1 MSLAATDA
9 YVDVDADNV
18 LRGDSVEKAILKAA
32 HASGIEMQGD
42 SYRGRRIDQL
52 AFTSENRFAAGLST
66 DAGGHKLCV
75 NGAPEFLLQAATR
88 IWTADGT
95 VPLTDEIRQH
105 VLGHISHETS
115 KGKRLV
121 AVGAASV
128 DYDDIPDDVSSLLDE
143 LTFMGVLILNDP
155 VRDGVAEAIAGV
167 QSAGATILLIT
178 GDNPETARSIAEQ
191 VGIVEPGSRAVIGD
205 ELADMSDEEIVEL
218 FADVRVFARVLPRQ
232 KMRLAMI
239 LQQRGEIVAMTGDGI
254 NDAPAL
260 RRANIGVAVGSG
272 TEVAKEASDLVL
284 VNDTFET
291 IYAAIEEGRRIIAN
305 LRKIV
310 GYLLST
316 SLSEVVLVGA
326 AIMVGAPPPLLPA
339 QILWANIIEEGFMS
353 VAFAFEKGE
362 KNAMKR
368 KPHDIH
374 EEGILSRDMLSFM
387 VLVISVL
394 SALNLALYFYLRSL
408 DVPHEELRSAMFVL
422 ISIDSLFMA
431 FAFRSLTTPIW
442 RIPLSG
448 NLFFFV
454 SFLVSAA
461 LFGLVLTVPFFQ
473 YLLSYT
479 PLPVFDLLLILG
491 VSVAALVTIEV
502 AKWLFF
508 ERKD

>member
-1 MSLAATDA
+1 
-9 YVDVDADNV
+9 
-18 LRGDSVEKAILKAA
+18 
-32 HASGIEMQGD
+32 
-42 SYRGRRIDQL
+42 
-52 AFTSENRFAAGLST
+52 
-66 DAGGHKLCV
+66 
-75 NGAPEFLLQAATR
+75 
-88 IWTADGT
+88 
-95 VPLTDEIRQH
+95 
-105 VLGHISHETS
+105 
-115 KGKRLV
+115 
-121 AVGAASV
+121 
-128 DYDDIPDDVSSLLDE
+128 
-143 LTFMGVLILNDP
+143 
-155 VRDGVAEAIAGV
+155 
-167 QSAGATILLIT
+167 
-178 GDNPETARSIAEQ
+178 
-191 VGIVEPGSRAVIGD
+191 
-205 ELADMSDEEIVEL
+205 
-218 FADVRVFARVLPRQ
+218 
-232 KMRLAMI
+232 
-239 LQQRGEIVAMTGDGI
+239 
-254 NDAPAL
+254 
-260 RRANIGVAVGSG
+260 
-272 TEVAKEASDLVL
+272 
-284 VNDTFET
+284 
-291 IYAAIEEGRRIIAN
+291 
-305 LRKIV
+305 
-310 GYLLST
+310 
-316 SLSEVVLVGA
+316 
-326 AIMVGAPPPLLPA
+326 
-339 QILWANIIEEGFMS
+339 MS